1 MPRFLLYNKLIYQ
14 KETLC
19 FSTNCSGYSLGTLA
33 AVQRV
38 MAVHPQAG
46 RWSLFADC
54 QRTVPGTAKKLMPQS
69 TYKWV
74 HYLLIAPFIRQY
86 LTLAS
91 HSEIKFYYILAHWP
105 AFVKQKFTIYLG
117 WHLERLFPDK
127 LCKLYKSTITW
138 PRLQIWLA
146 EKVLIPVPLFNPFST
161 AQVKASGAGRPAA
174 NQSEVKTIPKLHS
187 TFGLNE

>member
-91 HSEIKFYYILAHWP
+91 HSEIKLLLYSSTLASVCQAEFYYVNYTKAP
-105 AFVKQKFTIYLG
+105 S
-117 WHLERLFPDK
+117 PDRG
-127 LCKLYKSTITW
+127 YKCDW
-138 PRLQIWLA
+138 R
-146 EKVLIPVPLFNPFST
+146 K
-161 AQVKASGAGRPAA
+161 KY
-174 NQSEVKTIPKLHS
+174 
-187 TFGLNE
+187 